1 MRGLNRKNSFL
12 YALLGFASVLLTV
25 MVFLPASWLGAALEK
40 QTAGRI
46 SLGDVQG
53 SFWRGSAFLGVAADQ
68 KGSVTALFPGRFSWR
83 ISPKVLLG
91 QIDAEVYN
99 EDALLSPVKINGNFT
114 QWQLSPSSIRLP
126 SERLEGLGAPLNTIG
141 PTGKILLRWDH
152 LEVSRE
158 GQILKTRGHAQL
170 EMNDMASRAS
180 SIKPLGSYSLAFNL
194 LGDKVELSLT
204 TTRGPMNLEGS
215 GSLQQGHFQFSG
227 KAYAQ
232 VGQEERLANLLNL
245 LGRRRQ
251 EGDKQIIAL
260 EYR

>member
-1 MRGLNRKNSFL
+1 MQGLNRKTSVLFVFL
-12 YALLGFASVLLTV
+12 GALSVLLTV
-25 MVFLPASWLGAALEK
+25 LFFLPASWLGAILEK

-53 SFWRGSAFLGVAADQ
+53 SFWKGSAFFGVAADQ
-68 KGSVTALFPGRFSWR
+68 KSAVTALFPGRFSWN
-83 ISPKVLLG
+83 ISPKLLLG
-91 QIDAEVYN
+91 QIEVEVRN
-99 EDALLSPVKINGNFT
+99 EDALLSPVTITGNFT

-141 PTGKILLRWDH
+141 PTGKIMLRWDH

-158 GQILKTRGHAQL
+158 GQNFKTVGHAQL
-170 EMNDMASRAS
+170 EMNEMASRAS
-180 SIKPLGSYSLAFNL
+180 SIKPLGSYSLALNL
-194 LGDKVELSLT
+194 LGERVDLNLT
-204 TTRGPMNLEGS
+204 TTRGPMILEGG
-215 GSLQQGHFQFSG
+215 GSLQQGQFQFSG

-232 VGQEERLANLLNL
+232 AGQEERLASLLNL